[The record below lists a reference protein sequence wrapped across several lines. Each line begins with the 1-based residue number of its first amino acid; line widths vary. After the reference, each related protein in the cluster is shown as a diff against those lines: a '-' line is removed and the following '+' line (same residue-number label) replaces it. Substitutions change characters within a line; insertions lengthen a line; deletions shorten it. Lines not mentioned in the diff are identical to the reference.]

1 MVCLESPGTSAAL
14 WAVRRSRPRLE
25 YGVSK
30 IADPMDQ
37 WVYRSSEQADSR
49 LRLICL
55 PYAGGGAAVYR
66 LWSEVMPPGI
76 DVCRV
81 QLPGRET
88 RLREKPYD
96 RLANLL
102 DALLEVVSPLLDVP
116 FVIFGHSMGA
126 LTGFE
131 LARAIR
137 RETGLSPK
145 HFFASGWRAPQ
156 IGLGTALHGLPD
168 PEFVER
174 LQARFSGIPAGVL
187 EDPELLELM
196 LPILRADLAICETYQ
211 FADEL
216 PLDCP
221 ITVFGGQ
228 EDYWTSATDLAAWAG
243 HTADELNVKMFPGDH
258 FFINDP
264 RQLVARQVAE
274 VLSGMSVEFG
284 ANA

>member
-1 MVCLESPGTSAAL
+1 MSDVSAQ
-14 WAVRRSRPRLE
+14 
-25 YGVSK
+25 
-30 IADPMDQ
+30 MDQ
-37 WVYRSSEQADSR
+37 WIYRSPGQVDSS

-66 LWSEVMPPGI
+66 LWPEVMPPGVE
-76 DVCRV
+76 VCRV

-96 RLANLL
+96 RLSTLLEALL
-102 DALLEVVSPLLDVP
+102 DVVRPLLDTP
-116 FVIFGHSMGA
+116 FAIFGHSMGA

-137 RETGLSPK
+137 RETGLSPE
-145 HFFASGWRAPQ
+145 HLFASGWRAPQ
-156 IGLGTALHGLPD
+156 LGLGTALHSLPEPD
-168 PEFVER
+168 FVER
-174 LQARFSGIPAGVL
+174 LQARFSGIPAAVM

-211 FADEL
+211 FADES

-228 EDYWTSATDLAAWAG
+228 EDYWISATDLAAWEG
-243 HTADELNVKMFPGDH
+243 HTADVLNVKMFDGDH

-274 VLSGMSVEFG
+274 VLSGMSAEFR
-284 ANA
+284 ANV